1 MWCLENKKSKH
12 QKIYISGYIQR
23 RLDCVFIFNVFA
35 GVYKKTQCFSC
46 FSRRPVTSNI
56 FFIQKYWKKWRLK
69 DCGNLT
75 ALCGNFRY
83 TEKIKNHI
91 KSTWGKPKNE
101 NIADEKFIWNVWNTS
116 KVSEKIPKEVGQS
129 KRLCTTFLEIK
140 LETLEPKISYHEDPK
155 DIYCWEEVDK
165 IHQEKTKFIILGVT
179 VKDMNMA
186 EIIWIFSK
194 SWKKKAL

>member
-1 MWCLENKKSKH
+1 METLDTLKKLKIILNPPEENLKM
-12 QKIYISGYIQR
+12 
-23 RLDCVFIFNVFA
+23 
-35 GVYKKTQCFSC
+35 KTLLM
-46 FSRRPVTSNI
+46 
-56 FFIQKYWKKWRLK
+56 K
-69 DCGNLT
+69 NL
-75 ALCGNFRY
+75 F
-83 TEKIKNHI
+83 
-91 KSTWGKPKNE
+91 
-101 NIADEKFIWNVWNTS
+101 WNVWNTS

-194 SWKKKAL
+194 SWKKKKLCNVKLELSFAGKEII